1 MRKSI
6 FIMALIL
13 SITLLFVACDKTA
26 TGPSGGDSEEAELT
40 AEFIN
45 NSVISVHSDKEVDSF
60 KFTINTE
67 EGIQEW
73 SREATDGH
81 NAELDLSTFAENHTG
96 VYEVIIQAYV
106 LQDGNLEAA
115 YDEDLVI
122 TITLEE
128 AELTAEFLNGVIE
141 VHSDKTV
148 DSVQFTIDTEEG
160 TEEWSRQAND
170 GHNAQLDLSNFMED
184 HFGDY
189 TVRIQAYKNG
199 SPAYEEDLLITISL
213 EEAEL
218 TAEFN
223 SNIISIHS
231 DEEVDSFE
239 VSINTDI
246 EEFPND
252 DDGEWN
258 RQAND
263 GHNAQLDL
271 SNFMTDHFGDY
282 TVRIQAYKNGSPA
295 YSEDTVLNITLESA
309 VVQGEGMHV
318 GFVDG
323 EIQIYSSLEAD
334 AFDLV
339 IGFYGGTYIGGIDED
354 EGFNG
359 GHSVTFTLDYYANN
373 YGMPTSGYFEIVIMA
388 CNYVDGDPYSEE
400 DLYDEDLV
408 FYLRQ

>member
-6 FIMALIL
+6 FMALIL
-13 SITLLFVACDKTA
+13 SITLLFVACDKKTA
-26 TGPSGGDSEEAELT
+26 TGPSGGSEEKELT

-60 KFTINTE
+60 KFTINAE
-67 EGIQEW
+67 EGTEEW

-81 NAELDLSTFAENHTG
+81 NAELDLSTFVENHSG
-96 VYEVIIQAYV
+96 IYEVIIQAYV

-170 GHNAQLDLSNFMED
+170 GHNSQLDLSNFMTD

-239 VSINTDI
+239 IIINTDI

-271 SNFMTDHFGDY
+271 SNFMEDHFGDY

-295 YSEDTVLNITLESA
+295 YGEDLLIT
-309 VVQGEGMHV
+309 
-318 GFVDG
+318 
-323 EIQIYSSLEAD
+323 ISLEEAELT
-334 AFDLV
+334 AEFNSN
-339 IGFYGGTYIGGIDED
+339 IISIHSDEEVD
-354 EGFNG
+354 
-359 GHSVTFTLDYYANN
+359 S
-373 YGMPTSGYFEIVIMA
+373 FEII
-388 CNYVDGDPYSEE
+388 
-400 DLYDEDLV
+400 
-408 FYLRQ
+408 